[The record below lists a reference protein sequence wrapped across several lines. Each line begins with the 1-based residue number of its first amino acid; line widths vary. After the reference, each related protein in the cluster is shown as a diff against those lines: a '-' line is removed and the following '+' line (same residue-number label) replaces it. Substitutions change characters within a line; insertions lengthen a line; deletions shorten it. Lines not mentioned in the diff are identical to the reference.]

1 MIDFWAAECSL
12 SDHSAA
18 ELWIMFA
25 VGSAPTR
32 MCAPRARP
40 ALRAAPWSLVTAP
53 QIAPA
58 RRPEVVLFDLFET
71 CLQLEGL
78 RPRFTALGRPGTDLE
93 LFFARLL
100 QQGMAMTLAGEAPP
114 FRAVA
119 ADMLRRTSGRDLTDD
134 QVASVLDGFREL
146 PVHDDVRGAMTLL
159 RDAGVPAY
167 GFTHGSAVTASAA
180 LEQGGIRDLLVDVFS
195 SEEIRSFKP
204 PRGVYDFAVRRV
216 GARTD
221 RTALVAVHSWDV
233 HGAMSAG
240 LLGGF
245 CERLEGRI
253 PDAVLR
259 PHVAAEALDDVVA
272 GLLALPE

>member
-1 MIDFWAAECSL
+1 M
-12 SDHSAA
+12 
-18 ELWIMFA
+18 
-25 VGSAPTR
+25 SAP
-32 MCAPRARP
+32 AI
-40 ALRAAPWSLVTAP
+40 V
-53 QIAPA
+53 PA

-100 QQGMAMTLAGEAPP
+100 HQGMAMTLAGEAPP
-114 FRAVA
+114 FRTVA

-146 PVHDDVRGAMTLL
+146 PVHDDVRDALTLL
-159 RDAGVPAY
+159 RDTGVPAY
-167 GFTHGSAVTASAA
+167 GFTHGSAATASAA
-180 LEQGGIRDLLVDVFS
+180 LEGAGVRDLFVDVFS
-195 SEEIRSFKP
+195 CEEIASFKP
-204 PRGVYDFAVRRV
+204 PRRVYEFAVERV
-216 GARTD
+216 HGAAD
-221 RTALVAVHSWDV
+221 STALVAVHSWDV
-233 HGAMSAG
+233 HGALAAG

-245 CERLEGRI
+245 CERLEGRV

-272 GLLALPE
+272 GLLALPG

>member
-1 MIDFWAAECSL
+1 M
-12 SDHSAA
+12 
-18 ELWIMFA
+18 
-25 VGSAPTR
+25 
-32 MCAPRARP
+32 
-40 ALRAAPWSLVTAP
+40 TAS

-58 RRPEVVLFDLFET
+58 RRPKVVLVDLFET

-114 FRAVA
+114 FRTVA
-119 ADMLRRTSGRDLTDD
+119 TDMLRRTSGRDLTDD

-146 PVHDDVRGAMTLL
+146 PLHDDVRDALILL

-167 GFTHGSAVTASAA
+167 GFTHGSAATASAA
-180 LEQGGIRDLLVDVFS
+180 LESGGVRGLLVDVFS
-195 SEEIRSFKP
+195 CEEIHSFKP
-204 PRGVYDFAVRRV
+204 PKRVYDFAVAQV
-216 GARTD
+216 GATGGGAVEPA

-245 CERLEGRI
+245 CERLEGRV
-253 PDAVLR
+253 PDALLR
-259 PHVAAEALDDVVA
+259 PHVVAETLDDVVA

>member
-1 MIDFWAAECSL
+1 M
-12 SDHSAA
+12 
-18 ELWIMFA
+18 
-25 VGSAPTR
+25 
-32 MCAPRARP
+32 
-40 ALRAAPWSLVTAP
+40 TAP
-53 QIAPA
+53 QPETVAQPAPP

-78 RPRFTALGRPGTDLE
+78 RPRFVALGRPGHELE

-100 QQGMAMTLAGEAPP
+100 HQGMALTLAGDAPA
-114 FRAVA
+114 FRVVA
-119 ADMLRRTSGRDLTDD
+119 TDMLRRTSGRDLTDD

-146 PVHDDVRGAMTLL
+146 PVHDDVRAAFELL

-167 GFTHGSAVTASAA
+167 GFTHGSAETASTA
-180 LEQGGIRDLLVDVFS
+180 LGNAGVRDLLTDVFS
-195 SEEIRSFKP
+195 SEEIASFKP
-204 PRGVYDFAVRRV
+204 PRRVYDFAVQRV
-216 GARTD
+216 GGDAA

-233 HGAMSAG
+233 HGALAAG
-240 LLGGF
+240 LVGGF

-259 PHVAAEALDDVVA
+259 PHVSAEALDDVIA

>member
-1 MIDFWAAECSL
+1 
-12 SDHSAA
+12 
-18 ELWIMFA
+18 
-25 VGSAPTR
+25 
-32 MCAPRARP
+32 
-40 ALRAAPWSLVTAP
+40 VTAP

-119 ADMLRRTSGRDLTDD
+119 TDMLRRTSGRDLTDD

-146 PVHDDVRGAMTLL
+146 PVHDDVRDALTLL

-167 GFTHGSAVTASAA
+167 GFTHGSAATASAA
-180 LEQGGIRDLLVDVFS
+180 LERGGVRDMLVDVFS
-195 SEEIRSFKP
+195 CEEIHAFKP
-204 PRGVYDFAVRRV
+204 PRRVYDFAVARV
-216 GARTD
+216 ARASGATGGGAGATGGGAVEPA

-245 CERLEGRI
+245 CERLEGRV
-253 PDAVLR
+253 PDALLR

>member
-1 MIDFWAAECSL
+1 M
-12 SDHSAA
+12 
-18 ELWIMFA
+18 
-25 VGSAPTR
+25 
-32 MCAPRARP
+32 
-40 ALRAAPWSLVTAP
+40 TAP

-58 RRPEVVLFDLFET
+58 RRPKVVLFDLFET

-100 QQGMAMTLAGEAPP
+100 QMGMAMTLAGEAAP
-114 FRAVA
+114 FRTVA
-119 ADMLRRTSGRDLTDD
+119 TDMLRRTSGRDLTDD

-146 PVHDDVRGAMTLL
+146 PVHDDVRGALTLL

-167 GFTHGSAVTASAA
+167 GFTHGSAATASAA
-180 LEQGGIRDLLVDVFS
+180 LESGGVRDLLVDVFS
-195 SEEIRSFKP
+195 SEEIHSFKP
-204 PRGVYDFAVRRV
+204 PKRVYDFAVRRV
-216 GARTD
+216 AAASGATGGD
-221 RTALVAVHSWDV
+221 AVEPARTALVAVHSWDV

-245 CERLEGRI
+245 CERLEGRV
-253 PDAVLR
+253 PDALLR
-259 PHVAAEALDDVVA
+259 PHVAAETLDDVVA

>member
-1 MIDFWAAECSL
+1 MI
-12 SDHSAA
+12 
-18 ELWIMFA
+18 
-25 VGSAPTR
+25 
-32 MCAPRARP
+32 
-40 ALRAAPWSLVTAP
+40 LVTAP

-58 RRPEVVLFDLFET
+58 RRPKVVLFDLFET

-114 FRAVA
+114 FRTVA
-119 ADMLRRTSGRDLTDD
+119 TDMLRRTSGRDLTDE

-146 PVHDDVRGAMTLL
+146 PLHDDVRDAMTLL

-167 GFTHGSAVTASAA
+167 GFTHGSAATASAA
-180 LEQGGIRDLLVDVFS
+180 LEHGGVRDLLVDVFS
-195 SEEIRSFKP
+195 SEEIHAFKP
-204 PRGVYDFAVRRV
+204 PRRVYDFAVQQV
-216 GARTD
+216 AGATGD
-221 RTALVAVHSWDV
+221 GAVEPARTALVAVHSWDV

-245 CERLEGRI
+245 CERLEGRV

-259 PHVAAEALDDVVA
+259 PHVAAEGLDDVVA